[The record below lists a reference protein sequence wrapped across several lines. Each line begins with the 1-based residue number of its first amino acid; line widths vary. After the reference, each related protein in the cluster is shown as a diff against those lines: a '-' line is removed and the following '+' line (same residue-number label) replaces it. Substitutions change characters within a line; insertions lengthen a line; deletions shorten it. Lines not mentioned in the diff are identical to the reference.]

1 MKEMAL
7 RAYYGAYIVKGFFY
21 LPQEQSLYH
30 VKNNRQYR
38 FFDEFILL
46 LNKKHK
52 EERSV
57 QYYANAMHITPKY
70 LSAIVK
76 TFTQLTAS
84 QVIDQYV
91 IFAIKQSLYSNQHN
105 IKTISAE
112 YNFPS
117 QSFFGRYFKRLTG
130 MSPNVYIKHHNIK
143 SINFNQPNSQEE

>member
-1 MKEMAL
+1 
-7 RAYYGAYIVKGFFY
+7 
-21 LPQEQSLYH
+21 
-30 VKNNRQYR
+30 
-38 FFDEFILL
+38 
-46 LNKKHK
+46 
-52 EERSV
+52 
-57 QYYANAMHITPKY
+57 MHITPKY